1 MYTSEAE
8 EGREEVSYDK
18 ANGSTFPLWLCM
30 SSVRVCKQDGDLV
43 LRKREGEGG
52 DGGARIKYDI
62 HTKASFA
69 LCIRATPIFLLA
81 VTVCCAVC
89 VCD

>member
-1 MYTSEAE
+1 M
-8 EGREEVSYDK
+8 SYDK